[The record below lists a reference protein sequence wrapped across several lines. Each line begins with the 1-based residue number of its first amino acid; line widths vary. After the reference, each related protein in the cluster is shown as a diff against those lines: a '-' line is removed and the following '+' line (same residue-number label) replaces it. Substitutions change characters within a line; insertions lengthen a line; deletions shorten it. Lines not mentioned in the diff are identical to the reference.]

1 MMSKAVQQ
9 VNLSKIWVHLVFF
22 IFLFF
27 FYFPKI
33 YLLHLIAINSAT
45 GDSASIRNICKTTN
59 YNKLCI
65 SSLKSNSSSLTADV
79 RGLAVIMI
87 GIGMSNATRTSTYL
101 SSQMLSNTNDVVMK
115 KVLKECADKYTYAN
129 DALQS
134 SLQDLSNM
142 SFDYAFVDV
151 TAAKDYPNS
160 CHNAYRRF
168 PGLAYPP
175 EMARREEYLVQVCDI
190 ALGMIGKLL
199 D

>member
-1 MMSKAVQQ
+1 MGS
-9 VNLSKIWVHLVFF
+9 LSFHLVF
-22 IFLFF
+22 
-27 FYFPKI
+27 
-33 YLLHLIAINSAT
+33 LLLLSQNFSSAPYRHQQFAT
-45 GDSASIRNICKTTN
+45 GDAVSIRNICKTTN
-59 YNKLCI
+59 NNKLCV
-65 SSLKSNSSSLTADV
+65 SSLKSNSSSLTTDI

-87 GIGMSNATRTSTYL
+87 GIGMGNATRTATYL

-151 TAAKDYPNS
+151 TAAKDYPNG

-175 EMARREEYLVQVCDI
+175 EMARREEYLVQICDI
-190 ALGMIGKLL
+190 ALGIIGKLL

>member
-1 MMSKAVQQ
+1 MGS
-9 VNLSKIWVHLVFF
+9 LSF
-22 IFLFF
+22 
-27 FYFPKI
+27 
-33 YLLHLIAINSAT
+33 LHLLVLLLLSQNFSSAPYRHQQFAT

-59 YNKLCI
+59 YNKLCV

-134 SLQDLSNM
+134 SLEDLSNM

>member
-1 MMSKAVQQ
+1 MALCAFQQ
-9 VNLSKIWVHLVFF
+9 FATADSVF
-22 IFLFF
+22 
-27 FYFPKI
+27 
-33 YLLHLIAINSAT
+33 
-45 GDSASIRNICKTTN
+45 IRNICKTKN
-59 YNKLCI
+59 YNKLCV
-65 SSLKSNSSSLTADV
+65 SSLKSNSSSFTADV

-87 GIGMSNATRTSTYL
+87 GIGMSNATLTSTYL

-115 KVLKECADKYTYAN
+115 KVLKECADKHTYAN

-160 CHNAYRRF
+160 CHNAF

-175 EMARREEYLVQVCDI
+175 EMARREEYLVQICDI

-199 D
+199 E